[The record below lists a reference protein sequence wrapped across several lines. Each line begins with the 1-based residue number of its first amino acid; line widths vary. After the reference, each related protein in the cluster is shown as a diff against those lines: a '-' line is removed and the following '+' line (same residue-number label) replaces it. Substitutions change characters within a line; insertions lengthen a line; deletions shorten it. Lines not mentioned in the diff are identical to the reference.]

1 MNKKKR
7 IIFQFRDVCDYRF
20 QVLSLIYEIKNI
32 FTLNPKLSITY
43 KFLILFSVFRIHTS
57 YVKKCI
63 GFFFHQTS
71 VSMNCGGYDVFL
83 APRWC
88 ELCPRSAPSI
98 PSKLLQFY
106 FDWKKHNY
114 KLYIIVKEITLLKL
128 STMYLVLHQTLYDI
142 RVPP

>member
-1 MNKKKR
+1 MVEMFFILDHKCHCCCAIRNHKSRLTPWTKR
-7 IIFQFRDVCDYRF
+7 KGLYFSSEMFVISSISF
-20 QVLSLIYEIKNI
+20 IYEIKNI
-32 FTLNPKLSITY
+32 FSLNPKLSITY

-88 ELCPRSAPSI
+88 KLCPRSAPSI

-106 FDWKKHNY
+106 FDGNNGETQ
-114 KLYIIVKEITLLKL
+114 L
-128 STMYLVLHQTLYDI
+128 
-142 RVPP
+142 